1 MLDPSVEKGLTQIG
15 EAKTIQKIKKEATA
29 PYNKKLMLR
38 WGYKE
43 QNFKL

>member
-1 MLDPSVEKGLTQIG
+1 MRKGLKQIG
-15 EAKTIQKIKKEATA
+15 EAKTIQKIKEEAAA
-29 PYNKKLMLR
+29 PYNKKLMFR